1 MSDLILEKQPKSPI
15 SEAYRTIRTNIDF
28 SSIDKEIRTI
38 LVTSSGPAEGKTTT
52 ASNIAMA
59 YAQAGKK
66 TLLIDC
72 DLRKPRIHKIFKISN
87 RIGFTN
93 MMADDMKLSEAA
105 FVFSD
110 TLQVLTA
117 GIIPPNPSE
126 ILSSNKMKT
135 FLQAASMV
143 YERIIIDSPPINAVT
158 DAQILG
164 SVADGTVLVVSSD
177 ITNIEGA
184 VRAKE
189 LLLKVKANILG
200 VILRRV
206 NVSRGKYGYGSYYY
220 YYYAEDGE
228 KKRRKKKN
236 DRRPLSHSS
245 QD

>member
-38 LVTSSGPAEGKTTT
+38 LVTSSGPGEGKTTT
-52 ASNIAMA
+52 AANIALT

-72 DLRKPRIHKIFKISN
+72 DLRKPRIHKVFKISN

-105 FVFSD
+105 FLFND

-117 GIIPPNPSE
+117 GTIPPNPSE
-126 ILSSNKMKT
+126 MLSSNKMKT
-135 FLQAASMV
+135 FLQAAAMV
-143 YERIIIDSPPINAVT
+143 YDRIIIDSPPINVVT

-164 SVADGTVLVVSSD
+164 AATDGVILVVSSE

-184 VRAKE
+184 IRAKE

-200 VILRRV
+200 VVLRRLK
-206 NVSRGKYGYGSYYY
+206 SGSGKYGYSSYY

-236 DRRPLSHSS
+236 DRRPQSHSS
-245 QD
+245 RD